1 MNEMIILDK
10 SIRQVN
16 GLYCLND
23 LHKASGGANRH
34 RPSFWLQNQQT
45 IELIEEL
52 EQETVAVGIPTATV
66 SCSSSSIN
74 SIVC

>member
-23 LHKASGGANRH
+23 LHKASGG
-34 RPSFWLQNQQT
+34 
-45 IELIEEL
+45 EK
-52 EQETVAVGIPTATV
+52 
-66 SCSSSSIN
+66 
-74 SIVC
+74 